1 MIQVTAYDQQTKPIT
16 TVSQADPSDAAKHA
30 IALANVAR
38 FIRITNGDWVAVY
51 PSYVQVSRSRLAHI
65 IEHRANVRFS

>member
-1 MIQVTAYDQQTKPIT
+1 MIQVTAFDKQTKPIA
-16 TVSQADPSDAAKHA
+16 TVSQTEPSDAAKS
-30 IALANVAR
+30 ALSLAHVAR
-38 FIRITNGDWVAVY
+38 FIRITNGDWVALY